1 MHSKFF
7 SRTLITIRTVVELSA
22 TRENWEF
29 GKKVDDTGHGACCDD
44 LAGGWIGKKE
54 HKIHG
59 STAD

>member
-29 GKKVDDTGHGACCDD
+29 GKKVDDQICFFVEHGLMHLLGYHHA
-44 LAGGWIGKKE
+44 E
-54 HKIHG
+54 
-59 STAD
+59 